1 MVKKI
6 IVGFLLVFLLYGC
19 STEYVPRYFFVKY
32 KKIQKGPKEPIPFK
46 INGAYVSE
54 YKSKHRNENEQ
65 DIVCYVF
72 FYENNLFSGISIPF
86 VQKGIISILN
96 ESDLI
101 KAIKKGTINTWLNW
115 GYYELEGS
123 VIKQYALELGHENP
137 ILFGYVLPISFGR
150 INIINDSLMGGT
162 EQGKNI
168 KQFLRIRWKEDDG
181 STEIDQEQMIF
192 KPFIKP
198 DSLNN
203 DFTKRYNEFLT
214 KKKLSYKY

>member
-32 KKIQKGPKEPIPFK
+32 KRIQKGPKEPIPFK
-46 INGAYVSE
+46 INGAYVTV
-54 YKSKHRNENEQ
+54 YKSQHTNENEQ
-65 DIVCYVF
+65 DEVSYVF
-72 FYENNLFSGISIPF
+72 YYKNNLFCATGYPI
-86 VQKGIISILN
+86 VKKGIVSILS
-96 ESDLI
+96 ESDLK
-101 KAIKKGTINTWLNW
+101 KAIENKTINKWLNW
-115 GYYELEGS
+115 GYYEIKEN
-123 VIKQYALELGHENP
+123 VINHYVLYLGHENP
-137 ILFGYVLPISFGR
+137 ILFGYVLPIGLNKEHMIS
-150 INIINDSLMGGT
+150 DSLLEKS
-162 EQGKNI
+162 EQGKVI
-168 KQFLRIRWKEDDG
+168 KQFLRLRWKESDG
-181 STEIDQEQMIF
+181 TTEGNHYQSVF

>member
-6 IVGFLLVFLLYGC
+6 IAGFFFFFLLYGC

-32 KKIQKGPKEPIPFK
+32 KRIQEVQKEAIPFK
-46 INGAYVSE
+46 IFGAYVSE
-54 YKSKHRNENEQ
+54 FKSKHRNVNEQ
-65 DIVCYVF
+65 DITFYDF
-72 FYENNLFSGISIPF
+72 FYSNNLYCSISIPC
-86 VQKGIISILN
+86 VKKDGISILN

-101 KAIKKGTINTWLNW
+101 KTIKNGDINRWLTW
-115 GYYELEGS
+115 GYYESDKSFL
-123 VIKQYALELGHENP
+123 KQYTLVLGHENP
-137 ILFGYVLPISFGR
+137 ILFGYVLPISL
-150 INIINDSLMGGT
+150 NKMQIINDSLLGKK
-162 EQGKNI
+162 EQGKVI
-168 KQFLRIRWKEDDG
+168 KQFMHIRWKENDG
-181 STEIDQEQMIF
+181 TTEGNQYQSVY